1 MQRDKQRDLRKLQDI
16 EEKKAADQAQISKDK
31 VGTVTNSTCTT
42 NTNQVKAMEEGKQ
55 QMLQLMQVSVW
66 VGVWAGA
73 VFGAVFGV
81 GVGAEIG
88 VWVGVGVG
96 FNVGAGVRGRG
107 WHLVAD
113 I

>member
-55 QMLQLMQVSVW
+55 QMLQLMQHQQLQLT
-66 VGVWAGA
+66 AIMQLLQHNNQA
-73 VFGAVFGV
+73 K
-81 GVGAEIG
+81 
-88 VWVGVGVG
+88 
-96 FNVGAGVRGRG
+96 
-107 WHLVAD
+107 
-113 I
+113 